1 MAVDTD
7 GIMVERNTP
16 QALRRPNRYQN
27 HIQFKQWWETSKL
40 SQGNAYGLKQRD
52 RSGNVDAI
60 YILDPCRVV
69 QLVDV
74 DGSVYYELCTD
85 THKGIEEYMLT
96 VPAYEIIN

>member
-69 QLVDV
+69 PLVAD
-74 DGSVYYELCTD
+74 DGSVYYELSRS
-85 THKGIEEYMLT
+85 EEHTSELQSRGHL
-96 VPAYEIIN
+96 VW